1 LRLDFAPQTPDILA
15 STRQHDFFKD
25 HAMSSLRKDQQR
37 PQTEAGEA
45 PLTGEVQGPASGE
58 AAAAPSGP
66 IDKSNVMKS
75 FYQRAIEERDEKI
88 EKLEQD
94 NKHLRAKIISAS
106 VSPAA
111 AEGESDTDW
120 DGDAYSQLKRS
131 SDLGHQVVT
140 TLMADKDKLT
150 AEVAESKDKVM
161 RTLAELENVRR
172 RTEREKLDISKYAV
186 SEFARDVIGLG
197 DTIQRAIE
205 HVPAEAA
212 ANDPA
217 LKSFLEGVQMMEREL
232 LATLERHGVVR
243 DNPEGEKFDPNRHQA
258 VMEKENPDVP
268 PGTIVQVLQSGF
280 MIGERTLRPAVVMVA
295 RGGSKTPKVVE
306 AAPVEVPV
314 EDAGAPQEP
323 LQEPP
328 KPDAT

>member
-1 LRLDFAPQTPDILA
+1 
-15 STRQHDFFKD
+15 
-25 HAMSSLRKDQQR
+25 MSSIRKDQR
-37 PQTEAGEA
+37 PQTETGEA
-45 PLTGEVQGPASGE
+45 PLSGDVQSPTNSETSAST
-58 AAAAPSGP
+58 GP

-75 FYQRAIEERDEKI
+75 FYQRAIEERDEEI
-88 EKLEQD
+88 EKLRQD
-94 NKHLRAKIISAS
+94 NKHLRSKIISAS
-106 VSPAA
+106 VAAPANEA
-111 AEGESDTDW
+111 DAIAGDW
-120 DGDAYSQLKRS
+120 DGDAYSELKRS
-131 SDLGHQVVT
+131 SDVGHQVVT
-140 TLMADKDKLT
+140 TLLADKEKLT
-150 AEVAESKDKVM
+150 ADLAEAKDKTL

-205 HVPAEAA
+205 HVPADAA

-217 LKSFLEGVQMMEREL
+217 LKSFLEGVQLMEREL

-243 DNPEGEKFDPNRHQA
+243 VNPEGDKFDPNKHQA

-295 RGGSKTPKVVE
+295 RGGAKAPKVVE
-306 AAPVEVPV
+306 PPASEAEGAA
-314 EDAGAPQEP
+314 QEP

-328 KPDAT
+328 KPDASA

>member
-1 LRLDFAPQTPDILA
+1 
-15 STRQHDFFKD
+15 
-25 HAMSSLRKDQQR
+25 MSSIRKDQR
-37 PQTEAGEA
+37 PQ
-45 PLTGEVQGPASGE
+45 PDTGEVPLSGE
-58 AAAAPSGP
+58 AQAPTSGEAAAPSGP

-75 FYQRAIEERDEKI
+75 FYQRAIEERDEEI
-88 EKLEQD
+88 EKLRQD

-106 VSPAA
+106 VAAPANEA
-111 AEGESDTDW
+111 DDNTGDW
-120 DGDAYSQLKRS
+120 DGDAYSELKKS
-131 SDLGHQVVT
+131 SDIGHQVVT
-140 TLMADKDKLT
+140 TLLADKEKLVT
-150 AEVAESKDKVM
+150 EVAEAKDKTL

-205 HVPAEAA
+205 HVPADAA

-217 LKSFLEGVQMMEREL
+217 LKSFLEGVQLMEREL

-243 DNPEGEKFDPNRHQA
+243 VNPEGEKFDPNKHQA

-295 RGGSKTPKVVE
+295 RGGAKAPK
-306 AAPVEVPV
+306 PVEPV
-314 EDAGAPQEP
+314 ASEAEGAAQEP

-328 KPDAT
+328 KPDAAA

>member
-1 LRLDFAPQTPDILA
+1 
-15 STRQHDFFKD
+15 
-25 HAMSSLRKDQQR
+25 MSSIRKDQR
-37 PQTEAGEA
+37 PQTETGDA
-45 PLTGEVQGPASGE
+45 PLSGDVQPPTTGE
-58 AAAAPSGP
+58 AAAATGP

-75 FYQRAIEERDEKI
+75 FYQRAIEERDEEI
-88 EKLEQD
+88 EKLRQD

-106 VSPAA
+106 SAAPADD
-111 AEGESDTDW
+111 GEKDGDW
-120 DGDAYSQLKRS
+120 DGDAYSELKKS

-150 AEVAESKDKVM
+150 AELAESKDKVL

-197 DTIQRAIE
+197 DTIERAIE

-217 LKSFLEGVQMMEREL
+217 LKSFLEGVQLMEREL

-243 DNPEGEKFDPNRHQA
+243 VNPEGEKFDPNKHQA

-295 RGGSKTPKVVE
+295 RGGAKAPK
-306 AAPVEVPV
+306 PVEP
-314 EDAGAPQEP
+314 EPTAAAQEP
-323 LQEPP
+323 LQEAP
-328 KPDAT
+328 KPDAAA

>member
-1 LRLDFAPQTPDILA
+1 
-15 STRQHDFFKD
+15 
-25 HAMSSLRKDQQR
+25 MSSIRKDQR
-37 PQTEAGEA
+37 PQTETGEA
-45 PLTGEVQGPASGE
+45 PLSGDVQSPTNSETSAST
-58 AAAAPSGP
+58 GP

-75 FYQRAIEERDEKI
+75 FYQRAIEERDEEI
-88 EKLEQD
+88 EKLRQD

-106 VSPAA
+106 VAAPANEA
-111 AEGESDTDW
+111 DDNTGDW
-120 DGDAYSQLKRS
+120 DGDAYSELKKS
-131 SDLGHQVVT
+131 SDIGHQVVT
-140 TLMADKDKLT
+140 TLLADKEKLVT
-150 AEVAESKDKVM
+150 EVAEAKDKTL

-205 HVPAEAA
+205 HVPADAA

-217 LKSFLEGVQMMEREL
+217 LKSFLEGVQLMEREL

-243 DNPEGEKFDPNRHQA
+243 VNPEGEKFDPNKHQA

-295 RGGSKTPKVVE
+295 RGGAKAPKVVE
-306 AAPVEVPV
+306 PPASEAEGAA
-314 EDAGAPQEP
+314 QEP

-328 KPDAT
+328 KPDASA

>member
-1 LRLDFAPQTPDILA
+1 
-15 STRQHDFFKD
+15 
-25 HAMSSLRKDQQR
+25 MSSIRKDQQR
-37 PQTEAGEA
+37 PQTEAGDA
-45 PLTGEVQGPASGE
+45 PLSGEVQAPTTGE
-58 AAAAPSGP
+58 AASSAAHGP
-66 IDKSNVMKS
+66 LDKSNVMKS
-75 FYQRAIEERDEKI
+75 FYQRALEERDEEI
-88 EKLEQD
+88 EKLRQD

-106 VSPAA
+106 VATTT
-111 AEGESDTDW
+111 EGDDKPDDW

-150 AEVAESKDKVM
+150 AELAEQKDKVL
-161 RTLAELENVRR
+161 RTMAELENVRR

-212 ANDPA
+212 ANDAA
-217 LKSFLEGVQMMEREL
+217 LKSFLEGVQLMEREL
-232 LATLERHGVVR
+232 LSTLERHGVVR
-243 DNPEGEKFDPNRHQA
+243 DNPEGEKFDPNKHQA

-306 AAPVEVPV
+306 AAPEP
-314 EDAGAPQEP
+314 EPESDTGAAQEP
-323 LQEPP
+323 LQEPR
-328 KPDAT
+328 KPDAA

>member
-1 LRLDFAPQTPDILA
+1 
-15 STRQHDFFKD
+15 
-25 HAMSSLRKDQQR
+25 MSSIRKDQR
-37 PQTEAGEA
+37 PQSETGEA
-45 PLTGEVQGPASGE
+45 PLSGDVQAPANSE
-58 AAAAPSGP
+58 TSASTGP

-75 FYQRAIEERDEKI
+75 FYQRAIEERDEEI
-88 EKLEQD
+88 EKLRQD

-106 VSPAA
+106 VAAPAN
-111 AEGESDTDW
+111 EPDENTGDW
-120 DGDAYSQLKRS
+120 DGDAYSELKKS
-131 SDLGHQVVT
+131 SDVGHQVVT
-140 TLMADKDKLT
+140 TLLADKEKLT
-150 AEVAESKDKVM
+150 GEVAEAKDKVL

-217 LKSFLEGVQMMEREL
+217 LKSFLEGVQLMEREL

-243 DNPEGEKFDPNRHQA
+243 VIPEGEKFDPNKHQA
-258 VMEKENPDVP
+258 VMEKENLDVP

-295 RGGSKTPKVVE
+295 RGGAKAPKVLE
-306 AAPVEVPV
+306 AAPEA
-314 EDAGAPQEP
+314 EGAATEP
-323 LQEPP
+323 LQEPA
-328 KPDAT
+328 KPDAA

>member
-1 LRLDFAPQTPDILA
+1 
-15 STRQHDFFKD
+15 
-25 HAMSSLRKDQQR
+25 MSSIRKDQR
-37 PQTEAGEA
+37 PQTETGEA
-45 PLTGEVQGPASGE
+45 PLSGDVQSPTNSETSAST
-58 AAAAPSGP
+58 GP

-75 FYQRAIEERDEKI
+75 FYQRAIEERDEEI
-88 EKLEQD
+88 EKLRQD

-106 VSPAA
+106 VAAPANEA
-111 AEGESDTDW
+111 DDNNGDW
-120 DGDAYSQLKRS
+120 DGDAYSELKRS
-131 SDLGHQVVT
+131 SDVGHQVVT
-140 TLMADKDKLT
+140 TLLADKEKLVADL
-150 AEVAESKDKVM
+150 AEAKDKTL

-217 LKSFLEGVQMMEREL
+217 LKSFLEGVQLMEREL

-243 DNPEGEKFDPNRHQA
+243 VNPEGEKFDPNKHQA

-295 RGGSKTPKVVE
+295 RGGAKAPKVVE
-306 AAPVEVPV
+306 PPASEAEGAA
-314 EDAGAPQEP
+314 QEP

-328 KPDAT
+328 KPDASA